1 MRFCILLKLVSL
13 LTSKSIGCAWIRTC
27 IALSLGKE
35 RNSYEKILPADTLT
49 PILAYMRVQGD
60 HKVILESIPRE
71 KENARFSIVAYNPVF
86 EVTYQDG
93 ILYEN
98 GKVLEQDPFDYLHQV
113 TVKGLTSDLPFAGGA
128 IGFAGSI

>member
-1 MRFCILLKLVSL
+1 MK
-13 LTSKSIGCAWIRTC
+13 
-27 IALSLGKE
+27 
-35 RNSYEKILPADTLT
+35 KILPADTLT

-86 EVTYQDG
+86 EVIYQDG

-113 TVKGLTSDLPFAGGA
+113 TVKGLTSDLPFAGGPSVLQA
-128 IGFAGSI
+128 TI